1 MFHANILELFYL
13 CSSNVKLE
21 QMMLAN
27 IVSAKWNAD
36 YIIQVDKHHSSSL
49 PLLLIAF
56 NE

>member
-1 MFHANILELFYL
+1 LESFHP

-27 IVSAKWNAD
+27 TVSAKWNAV
-36 YIIQVDKHHSSSL
+36 YVIQVDKHYSSSL